1 MSKLLYLVGIDGT
14 EWSERATERAVNLA
28 KDTGASVKLI
38 YVLQTPNIH
47 PYAIEGIVPPAF
59 DDKQEEKF
67 AQENVITPLIEKYGQ
82 QGVKV
87 ESHLAWGDPVD
98 VIHKQ
103 EKQDHANMVFLG
115 RRGRSTLG
123 DLLLGSVANKLAH
136 HCGVPI
142 VLVP

>member
-1 MSKLLYLVGIDGT
+1 MSKLVYLVGIDGT

-28 KDTGASVKLI
+28 KDTGASVKLV

-47 PYAIEGIVPPAF
+47 PYAIEGIVPPPF

-67 AQENVITPLIEKYGQ
+67 AQEHVIAPLMKKFADD
-82 QGVKV
+82 GVKL
-87 ESHLAWGDPVD
+87 ESQLSWGDPVD
-98 VIHKQ
+98 VIHKL
-103 EKQDHANMVFLG
+103 EKQEHANMVFLG
-115 RRGRSTLG
+115 RRGRSTIG